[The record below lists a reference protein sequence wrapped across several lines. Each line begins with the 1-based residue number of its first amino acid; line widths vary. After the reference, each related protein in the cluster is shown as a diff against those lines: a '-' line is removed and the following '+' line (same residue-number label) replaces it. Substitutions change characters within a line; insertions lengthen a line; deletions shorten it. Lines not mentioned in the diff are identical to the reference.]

1 MSIDFLK
8 NIIFV
13 IVVMFFIGINN
24 CFAWVGYDQNSNE
37 KMEIGS
43 GNLVREG
50 ETIKF
55 YDWKNEEDR
64 SGEVRVIEYLFNST
78 KLEIYDLIDNEIRIF
93 DMEN

>member
-1 MSIDFLK
+1 
-8 NIIFV
+8 
-13 IVVMFFIGINN
+13 MFFIGVNN
-24 CFAWVGYDQNSNE
+24 CSAWVGYDHNNNSRI
-37 KMEIGS
+37 EIGV

-64 SGEVRVIEYLFNST
+64 SGEVRAIEDLFNST
-78 KLEIYDLIDNEIRIF
+78 KLEIYDLVDNEIRVF